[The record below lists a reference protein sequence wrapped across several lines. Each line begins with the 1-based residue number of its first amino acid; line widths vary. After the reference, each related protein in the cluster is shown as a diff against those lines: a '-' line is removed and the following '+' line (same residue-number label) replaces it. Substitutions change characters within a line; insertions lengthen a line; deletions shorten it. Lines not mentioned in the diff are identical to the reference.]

1 MQALTTAYAARSPDD
16 EIAALRR
23 ENKRLKQ
30 ELKAVTP
37 EAVTPLSTASPS
49 RTRHYKVD
57 RIQLEGTWQGK
68 YRARYGFRV
77 IGLYDSEEEA
87 ARHISL
93 HAAQAHHRVRSAG
106 LARARAGSM
115 DQTR

>member
-1 MQALTTAYAARSPDD
+1 MQALTRPYAARSPDN
-16 EIAALRR
+16 EVAALRR
-23 ENKRLKQ
+23 ENKRLRQ
-30 ELKAVTP
+30 DL
-37 EAVTPLSTASPS
+37 EAATPLSTAAPA